1 MRVLIFIIIF
11 LITGFANSQ
20 EDRNMGLVAKT
31 SFSLYGPLLYSA
43 NNGSTYNSVKGD
55 LGVVFQ
61 RKKTDLYLYLSYD
74 YNWIS
79 LYSGHYLGISFEQY
93 VLNKKNRI
101 RPYYGVTFM
110 SEISSNHKKGI
121 ISDSSFFVGDN
132 YSKGNGS
139 YPYYY
144 NASGFYYGT
153 PFFGGLSIGF
163 DFRLIRG
170 LHLSLDFGLGIKVM
184 RYKYL
189 EWYEYEDYRE
199 ILEEMPIQSRN
210 LLYANAQL
218 GLRYDFSFGKKS
230 KPQ

>member
-43 NNGSTYNSVKGD
+43 ENGNTYNSVKGD

-199 ILEEMPIQSRN
+199 ILEEMPIQSPV
-210 LLYANAQL
+210 L
-218 GLRYDFSFGKKS
+218 KE
-230 KPQ
+230 

>member
-1 MRVLIFIIIF
+1 MRVLIII
-11 LITGFANSQ
+11 LISSFSVSFGFTQTEEVKLAT
-20 EDRNMGLVAKT
+20 KT
-31 SFSLYGPLLYSA
+31 SFSLYGPLLYSTD
-43 NNGSTYNSVKGD
+43 NGSTYNSVKGD

-132 YSKGNGS
+132 YSKGNGF
-139 YPYYY
+139 YPNYY

-170 LHLSLDFGLGIKVM
+170 LHLSLGIGLGIKVM

-189 EWYEYEDYRE
+189 EWCEYEDYRE
-199 ILEEMPIQSRN
+199 ILEEIPIQSRN
-210 LLYANAQL
+210 LFYANAQL
-218 GLRYDFSFGKKS
+218 GLRYDFSFGNKS
-230 KPQ
+230 KKE